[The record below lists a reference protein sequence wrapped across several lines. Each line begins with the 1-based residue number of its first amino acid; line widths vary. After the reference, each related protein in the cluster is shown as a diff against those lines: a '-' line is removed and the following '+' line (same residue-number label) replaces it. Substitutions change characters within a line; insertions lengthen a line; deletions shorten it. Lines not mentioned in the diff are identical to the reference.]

1 MAEQLKHLDAS
12 AYVEA
17 RRFKSTLIVQR
28 PPAPA
33 RERRTHG
40 QRLLQQLQQLHRA
53 EADFKRRREALNLP
67 AAVGLTVAVELR
79 PKGFLDYKAMEWKRD
94 GIEVLNV
101 TSHDD
106 FDLIVVHIP
115 DGRLAAFEKRIR
127 EYINEDT
134 KYDKPKHAA
143 LVNVIESFRQAAFDE
158 LWTDPINPPTAQVEQ
173 WFQLWLRVKAGD
185 PAATR
190 RAFGQVAEQMG
201 VVVETGY
208 VPFPGRIVVA
218 AHTTRAVLEQAIEL
232 LDVMAEIRSVQP
244 TAEFFLS
251 DLNPVDQVQWVRD
264 LTARLEANESVEAA
278 YVTLLDTG
286 VAQAHPLIQPSLD
299 TADLHALV
307 PTWNGADADGH
318 GTQMAGIVLH
328 GNLIHP
334 LASTEA
340 HAVPHRLE
348 SVNIYP
354 PQGQHPYH
362 LYGWVTQQ
370 AVDVVE
376 EVALDRRRTFAMM
389 STCTEASTGLPSEW
403 SATID
408 RLAAGGR
415 GTLEPDSNEPRKRRL
430 FVLSGGNIPWSKW
443 HRYPDINKLEGIES
457 PGQAWNALTVGA
469 YTDLTFIDQAK
480 WPGLQGIAP
489 MGALSPCSTTT
500 MLWQRSWPF
509 KPDVVAEGGNGSLDQ
524 DQPLVGPESLRLLTT
539 HRGMAQALLSE
550 TGDTSAAAAEVSR
563 LCAHLSMRYP
573 DYWPETLRALVVH
586 GARYTPAMSA
596 QLPLNRARADKEALL
611 RQFGYGAVNGYN
623 TLHSDRWRPTLV
635 LQESLMPYRL
645 DKSNI
650 QLNELNMHA
659 LPWPA
664 DALAALGESLVEM
677 RITLSYFIDP
687 NPSQRGWQSKFRYQS
702 HGLRFAVKGA
712 TETAEIFG
720 QRINKIERED
730 AEAADGVHRE
740 SMNDPDTLGWLF
752 GSQLRARGSIQSD
765 VWRGTAAQ
773 LAAKS
778 HLAVFPVGGWWKDWK
793 DARQSTNAVRYALI
807 VSLEVN
813 QELEV
818 DLYTP
823 IQTAIAPPIETT
835 IAR

>member
-1 MAEQLKHLDAS
+1 MAEPLKHLDAS

-17 RRFKSTLIVQR
+17 RRFKSTLMVQR
-28 PPAPA
+28 TPAPA
-33 RERRTHG
+33 RERRSHG
-40 QRLLQQLQQLHRA
+40 QRLLQQLQQLHSA

-67 AAVGLTVAVELR
+67 VAVGLTVAVELR
-79 PKGFLDYKAMEWKRD
+79 PKGFLDYKAMDWKRD

-115 DGRLAAFEKRIR
+115 DGRLGAFEKRIR
-127 EYINEDT
+127 GYITEDT
-134 KYDKPKHAA
+134 KYNKPKHAA

-158 LWTDPINPPTAQVEQ
+158 LWTDPINPPAAEVEQ
-173 WFQLWLRVKAGD
+173 WFQLWLRVKASD

-190 RAFGQVAEQMG
+190 GDFARVAEQLG
-201 VVVETGY
+201 IVVETGY

-218 AHTTRAVLEQAIEL
+218 ARTTRAVLEQAIEL

-251 DLNPVDQVQWVRD
+251 DLNPVEQVQWVRD
-264 LTARLEANESVEAA
+264 LTVRLETNDSVEAA

-286 VAQAHPLIQPSLD
+286 VAQAHPLIQASLD
-299 TADLHALV
+299 IADMHALE
-307 PTWNGADADGH
+307 PTWDGADAHGH
-318 GTQMAGIVLH
+318 GTEMAGIVLH
-328 GNLIHP
+328 GDLTQP
-334 LASTEA
+334 LSSTDA
-340 HAVPHRLE
+340 HTVPHRLE

-362 LYGWVTQQ
+362 LYGWATQQ
-370 AVDVVE
+370 AVEIVE
-376 EVALDRRRTFAMM
+376 GASPSRRRTFAMM
-389 STCTEASTGLPSEW
+389 TTCTEASTGLPSEW

-415 GTLEPDSNEPRKRRL
+415 GTLEPDNDEARQRRL
-430 FVLSGGNIPWSKW
+430 FVLSGGNVPWPKW
-443 HRYPDINKLEGIES
+443 GGYPNINQLMGIES

-469 YTDLTFIDQAK
+469 YTELTSIDRAK
-480 WPGLQGIAP
+480 WPALQGIAP
-489 MGALSPCSTTT
+489 DGALSPSSTTS

-524 DQPLVGPESLRLLTT
+524 GQPLVGPESLRLLTT
-539 HRGMAQALLSE
+539 HRNMVRALLSE
-550 TGDTSAAAAEVSR
+550 SGDTSAAAAQVSR
-563 LCAHLSMRYP
+563 LCAHLSTRYP
-573 DYWPETLRALVVH
+573 NYWPETLRALVVH

-623 TLHSDRWRPTLV
+623 TLHSETWRPTLV
-635 LQESLMPYRL
+635 LQESLAPYRL
-645 DKSNI
+645 DKSSI
-650 QLNELNMHA
+650 HLNELNMHA

-664 DALAALGESLVEM
+664 DALAALGEAPVEM

-720 QRINKIERED
+720 QRINKIERDD

-740 SMNDPDTLGWLF
+740 SMNDPDTEGWLF

-773 LAAKS
+773 LAVKS
-778 HLAVFPVGGWWKDWK
+778 HLAVFPVGGWWKDWR
-793 DARQSTNAVRYALI
+793 DAGQSTNTARYALI
-807 VSLEVN
+807 VSLEVS
-813 QELEV
+813 QELGI

-823 IQTAIAPPIETT
+823 IQVAIETPIVT
-835 IAR
+835 VIPR

>member
-1 MAEQLKHLDAS
+1 MAEPLKHLDAS
-12 AYVEA
+12 AYFEA

-28 PPAPA
+28 ATPPA

-40 QRLLQQLQQLHRA
+40 QRLLQQLQQLHRT
-53 EADFKRRREALNLP
+53 EADFRRKREALNLP
-67 AAVGLTVAVELR
+67 AAVGMTVAVELR
-79 PKGFLDYKAMEWKRD
+79 PKGFLDYKVVEWKRD

-101 TSHDD
+101 TTHDD

-115 DGRLAAFEKRIR
+115 DGRLGAFEKRIR
-127 EYINEDT
+127 EYVSENT
-134 KYDKPKHAA
+134 TRGKPKHAS
-143 LVNVIESFRQAAFDE
+143 LVNVIESFRRAAFGE
-158 LWTDPINPPTAQVEQ
+158 LWTDPINPPPAQTEQ
-173 WFQLWLRVKAGD
+173 WFQLWLRVKSDD

-190 RAFGQVAEQMG
+190 TAFAQVAERLG
-201 VVVETGY
+201 IVIETGY
-208 VPFPGRIVVA
+208 VPFPGRIVIA
-218 AHTTRAVLEQAIEL
+218 ARATRAILEQAIEL

-251 DLNPVDQVQWVRD
+251 DLKLVDQVQWVRN
-264 LTARLEANESVEAA
+264 LTARLQANGAADAA

-286 VAQAHPLIQPSLD
+286 VAQAHPLIQSSLD
-299 TADLHALV
+299 AADLHALE
-307 PTWNGADADGH
+307 PTWNGADGDGH
-318 GTQMAGIVLH
+318 GTEMAGIVLH
-328 GNLIHP
+328 GDLTHP
-334 LASTEA
+334 LGSGDVHE
-340 HAVPHRLE
+340 VPHRLE

-354 PQGQHPYH
+354 PEGQHPYH
-362 LYGWVTQQ
+362 LYGWVTQR
-370 AVDVVE
+370 AVSVVE
-376 EVALDRRRTFAMM
+376 GVALDRRRTFAMM

-415 GTLEPDSNEPRKRRL
+415 GTLEPDDDQPRQRRL
-430 FVLSGGNIPWSKW
+430 FVLSGGNIPWSEW
-443 HRYPDINKLEGIES
+443 HRYPDINQLVGIES

-469 YTDLTFIDQAK
+469 YTDLTFIDRAK
-480 WPGLQGIAP
+480 WPQLQRIAAA
-489 MGALSPCSTTT
+489 GALSPCSMTTV
-500 MLWQRSWPF
+500 LWRRSWPF

-524 DQPLVGPESLRLLTT
+524 GQPLVGPESLRLLTT
-539 HRGMAQALLSE
+539 NRDMSRALLSE

-563 LCAHLSMRYP
+563 LCAHLSTRYP
-573 DYWPETLRALVVH
+573 DYWPETLRALVIH
-586 GARYTPAMSA
+586 GARYTPVMSA

-611 RQFGYGAVNGYN
+611 RQFGFGAVNAYN
-623 TLHSDRWRPTLV
+623 TLNSATWRPTLV
-635 LQESLMPYRL
+635 LQESLTPYRL
-645 DKSNI
+645 DSSDIK
-650 QLNELNMHA
+650 LNALNMHA

-664 DALAALGESLVEM
+664 EALTALGEALVEM

-712 TETAEIFG
+712 TETADIFG

-730 AEAADGVHRE
+730 AEAAGELHKE
-740 SMNDPDTLGWLF
+740 SMNDPDTEGWLF
-752 GSQLRARGSIQSD
+752 GSQLRSRGSIHSD

-793 DARQSTNAVRYALI
+793 DAQQSTNTVRYALI

-813 QELEV
+813 QELGV

-823 IQTAIAPPIETT
+823 IQTAIATPIETT
-835 IAR
+835 IPL